1 MAPTSSNPIRDLRKQ
16 LASEIVRALGPKS
29 QHLLAPRFGIP
40 QPRMSEL
47 SRGLVER
54 CSVEWLIRRIHRL
67 GGSVSVTV
75 ALGDV
80 QREWTV
86 SQFAKHRRRR
96 SGVSRGTLG
105 DATSGRAK

>member
-1 MAPTSSNPIRDLRKQ
+1 MASTSSDPVCDLRQQ
-16 LASEIVRALGPKS
+16 LAGEIVRALGPKS

-47 SRGLVER
+47 NRGLVDR

-75 ALGDV
+75 TLGDV

-86 SQFAKHRRRR
+86 RQFAEGRRRKT
-96 SGVSRGTLG
+96 GVRRQEFG
-105 DATSGRAK
+105 DANSGRAK

>member
-1 MAPTSSNPIRDLRKQ
+1 MATTSNDPVVDLRKQ

-47 SRGLVER
+47 SRGRVER

-86 SQFAKHRRRR
+86 RQFAERRRR
-96 SGVSRGTLG
+96 QSGVPRQDPG
-105 DATSGRAK
+105 

>member
-1 MAPTSSNPIRDLRKQ
+1 MATTSNDPVVDLRKQ

-47 SRGLVER
+47 SRGRVDR

-86 SQFAKHRRRR
+86 RQFAERR
-96 SGVSRGTLG
+96 SRKTGVPRQDFG
-105 DATSGRAK
+105 